1 MQISAAN
8 HIKKKNNY
16 RHGYASR
23 HCSDCNYYKMVR
35 VSGEHAIAGMD
46 KQPRCE
52 WIGID
57 AGKHYRINPASI
69 CDLFDNTQLMNRLQR

>member
-46 KQPRCE
+46 KQPRC
-52 WIGID
+52 
-57 AGKHYRINPASI
+57 
-69 CDLFDNTQLMNRLQR
+69 